1 MEVEPSRKGFAYCL
15 VADLVGCTA
24 WQRANDEF
32 CFASIDASF
41 VFLPD
46 SWILCVPCASRW
58 VWRLCVDRHE
68 ARTDGLEADLLA
80 LRLTRESN
88 EHRIA
93 LFRRETLDPDM
104 MEERARAY
112 MNVAHPDEIIIF
124 NN

>member
-1 MEVEPSRKGFAYCL
+1 MATR
-15 VADLVGCTA
+15 
-24 WQRANDEF
+24 QRRNSVLRQLALPF
-32 CFASIDASF
+32 SFLLILGYF
-41 VFLPD
+41 VFHALHGGYGVYALTD
-46 SWILCVPCASRW
+46 MK
-58 VWRLCVDRHE
+58 

-80 LRLTRESN
+80 LRLARETN

-112 MNVAHPDEIIIF
+112 MNVAHPDEIVIF